1 MTRCGFLFLFVASLT
16 IWPVPGHT
24 TNVTGSLLKPRTG
37 HTATLLASG
46 SVLVV
51 GGSTGFPGVTNTT
64 ELYDPLAGMWTS
76 AASLAVPRIYHTA
89 TLLPSGKVLIV

>member
-51 GGSTGFPGVTNTT
+51 GGFGGGVTNTT
-64 ELYDPLAGMWTS
+64 ELYDPLAGMWTF

-89 TLLPSGKVLIV
+89 TLLPSGKVLIVS